1 MVSVVYL
8 RIVLVLLAALVVGLG
23 LSYHYIIGDAPARGA
38 CGARENTRLHLA
50 PKHGHVLHLG
60 APAQSSSSIYE
71 ARMESPLGWVHAVR
85 VLSPEVAQW
94 VRNEADKHANRR
106 GGWRINLRH
115 PKYATTDIE
124 VKHNAQLAPW
134 FHKLFR
140 NRIGPLIMNAY
151 FPKGGTHLAPYD
163 IFVVRYDAT
172 QQNRLEA
179 HRDASVIS
187 FNLALNEDFEG
198 GGTYIDALGT
208 RLTMDTGTLLLHC
221 GRLRH
226 CGCPVTRGVRYILVG
241 FVLVK
246 SRHIPQ
252 KLVYMVDRQTGKLG
266 DDLVLQGLHQ
276 LGVTPPP
283 IERHI
288 AILPSE
294 PQDVYVTTTD
304 FDFQTEN
311 KKVNATTGADANTPT
326 TTKRKN
332 QPTQPQPAPDP
343 PAPDQPLLG
352 NTRVEEKDNSRK
364 RPDGDVVRLN

>member
-1 MVSVVYL
+1 MKTQLLNKQASGKAFTMGSVVNL
-8 RIVLVLLAALVVGLG
+8 RIVLVVLAALVVGLG
-23 LSYHYIIGDAPARGA
+23 LSYHYIIGDSPALSA
-38 CGARENTRLHLA
+38 CGACENTRLHLA
-50 PKHGHVLHLG
+50 PRHGHVLHLG

-71 ARMESPLGWVHAVR
+71 PRMESPLGWVHAVR
-85 VLSPEVAQW
+85 VLSSEVAQW
-94 VRNEADKHANRR
+94 VRHEADKHANRR

-134 FHKLFR
+134 FHTLFH
-140 NRIGPLIMNAY
+140 NRIGPLIMNAF
-151 FPKGGTHLAPYD
+151 FPKGGAYLAPYD

-187 FNLALNEDFEG
+187 FNLALNENFEG

-208 RLTMDTGTLLLHC
+208 RLTMDTGTLLIHC

-246 SRHIPQ
+246 SRSIPQ
-252 KLVYMVDRQTGKLG
+252 KLVYSVDRKSSKLG

-276 LGVTPPP
+276 LGVMPPP

-288 AILPSE
+288 AILPSA

-304 FDFQTEN
+304 FDFQTKE
-311 KKVNATTGADANTPT
+311 KKVNATPGEDATPPP

-332 QPTQPQPAPDP
+332 NPPQPQPKPDTDDADQAN
-343 PAPDQPLLG
+343 PARAGL
-352 NTRVEEKDNSRK
+352 
-364 RPDGDVVRLN
+364 